1 MTIIPLRAYNRE
13 IEGLIDNSQLD
24 EAVAH
29 CRHILATYPKYIAS
43 YRLLGKAHLEQQRI
57 SDATDIFQRVLSSIP
72 DDFIANVGMSIIR
85 EDENNLDAAIWHME
99 LAYEGQ
105 PANVAIQDELRRLYG
120 RRDGVQPPKVR
131 LTQGALA
138 RMYAKGGLFDQA
150 IAELR
155 SAIAEDPNRTDL
167 QLLLAEM
174 YYQTAQRI
182 DAVEACANIIK
193 KLPYCLIANRIL
205 AISLPE
211 GEGSDAVKNYQQTVI
226 SLDPYYAF
234 AVPET
239 ISSEQVPENAVNIER
254 LDWKSGIQV
263 GEAPAQPT
271 WATSLG
277 ISIDKPADDDVP
289 DWLRSAEAPEITPTG
304 EQPAPSVSPFIWDTQ
319 EVDKIITDTS
329 KPEGEIPDWM
339 KDAGWQPATGEAT
352 MPPDEGK
359 AEEPLIGVPADED
372 IDKAEIPDWL
382 RGIAPESTA
391 EEPPQTGQAPEADL
405 STPWLEQH
413 QPGPT
418 DSIIQ
423 WLDET
428 KSEGNKPTIS
438 QDEDLS
444 ATLDEEIPDWLKDLE
459 APPTPSDQESEP
471 SVLETAAATPAFL
484 QEPFTPEVP
493 DASSTAEEHAG
504 VKEEETLT
512 SGEESVPI
520 TDINPPSLVEP
531 SKEEILPSELE
542 TVSSFDVPATEESFQ
557 ADTAEVSSP
566 EILKPEELASE
577 PVDEVPDWLRE
588 LAEEQPSSETSSGE
602 PEQQAAE
609 ILPIESEPEIQPSD
623 VVEQP
628 PSGKQEPTVEETPI
642 SSEPFELGM
651 VEAAEGPQTE
661 MPGATDEPE
670 QITADRIEE
679 QPQPEMI
686 APAEEAALP
695 EEPILPGK
703 DDSLDWLDELTTGQA
718 ESDQGIASTPESSQ
732 ETPPEW
738 MNLEPTPP
746 AEEAIQTEATPEE
759 TYAMPAEEM
768 PDWIKGLG
776 EEPEMPEAGEQPEVE
791 TAPEQAKTEVPEE
804 QPEMEAAIEQ
814 PKVEPPREQLEA
826 ETASE
831 QPEIEAVLEQAEM
844 ETAPE
849 QAKTETPEEQP
860 EMGAAIEQ
868 PMVETPQE
876 QLEVDKVS
884 EQPEIEAVYEQP
896 VEEKSTEEL
905 LEVEAAPEIPELAA
919 TEEQSEMKGGPESA
933 EIEAVGEE
941 PGQEVTASEEIAP
954 AEELPAWLLELEEP
968 QAEEEP
974 ASAPQETLDWQAEEL
989 PAWLQEIT
997 ESEPSSE
1004 VPGIAP
1010 LTEAEPTSQLPDETP
1025 KPMEA
1030 TEPAMETNEEGG
1042 PEETPEPSSWVPKV
1056 EESAQPE
1063 ALETHEGEVPISKP
1077 VEEQQPQE
1085 SVPVPTE
1092 TEELTSSP
1100 QIIAEQNHKM
1110 LAEAR
1115 ASIDQGQP
1123 MQAAKTYDGLIRQNY
1138 QLDEIIQDL
1147 TDAVYRYPVD
1157 PEMWVSLGDAH
1168 FRKDQLQEA
1177 LNAYN
1182 KAEELAR

>member
-99 LAYEGQ
+99 LAYEAQ

-131 LTQGALA
+131 LTRGALA

-174 YYQTAQRI
+174 YYQTSQRI
-182 DAVEACANIIK
+182 EAVEASANIIK
-193 KLPYCLIANRIL
+193 KLPFCLIANRIL

-211 GEGSDAVKNYQQTVI
+211 GEGSDAVKNYQQIVI

-263 GEAPAQPT
+263 GEAPVQPN

-277 ISIDKPADDDVP
+277 VSIDKPADDNVP
-289 DWLRSAEAPEITPTG
+289 DWLKSAEAPEISPTG
-304 EQPAPSVSPFIWDTQ
+304 EQSASSVSPFIWDTQ
-319 EVDKIITDTS
+319 EVEKIITDTS

-339 KDAGWQPATGEAT
+339 KDAGWQPAAGEAT
-352 MPPDEGK
+352 TPPDESTAQGTLNDLP
-359 AEEPLIGVPADED
+359 AEED
-372 IDKAEIPDWL
+372 IENGEIPDWL
-382 RGIAPESTA
+382 RGIAPESPA
-391 EEPPQTGQAPEADL
+391 EEAAQPSQTTEADL

-428 KSEGNKPTIS
+428 KPESNKPSTS
-438 QDEDLS
+438 QEEDLS
-444 ATLDEEIPDWLKDLE
+444 AALDEEIPDWLKDLE
-459 APPTPSDQESEP
+459 ASSTPSDQESEP
-471 SVLETAAATPAFL
+471 SLPEPAAETPAFL
-484 QEPFTPEVP
+484 DEPFTPEVT
-493 DASSTAEEHAG
+493 DTSSIAKEQASEKEDKTSTPVEESAPITELKSPSS
-504 VKEEETLT
+504 VETPAEEET
-512 SGEESVPI
+512 
-520 TDINPPSLVEP
+520 
-531 SKEEILPSELE
+531 LPSELE
-542 TVSSFDVPATEESFQ
+542 TVSSFDVPETEGSLHDE
-557 ADTAEVSSP
+557 TAEIGSSDAL
-566 EILKPEELASE
+566 EIGALAGESL
-577 PVDEVPDWLRE
+577 DEVPDWLRD
-588 LAEEQPSSETSSGE
+588 LAEEQPSLEPSAVE
-602 PEQQAAE
+602 PEQKKAE
-609 ILPIESEPEIQPSD
+609 TSPLELESEIQPSD
-623 VVEQP
+623 VLEQL
-628 PSGKQEPTVEETPI
+628 PSDEQEVTAEETPAI
-642 SSEPFELGM
+642 SEPFEQGM
-651 VEAAEGPQTE
+651 IEEGEETQGDIAAAKEK
-661 MPGATDEPE
+661 PE
-670 QITADRIEE
+670 QIIADSIEE
-679 QPQPEMI
+679 QPQPETT
-686 APAEEAALP
+686 ATAEESTLP
-695 EEPILPGK
+695 EGPVLEGN
-703 DDSLDWLDELTTGQA
+703 DDSLDWLDEITAGQA
-718 ESDQGIASTPESSQ
+718 DLDQGLAPIPESTE

-738 MNLEPTPP
+738 MTLEPLQSP
-746 AEEAIQTEATPEE
+746 EEVTQTEATPEE
-759 TYAMPAEEM
+759 SSAMPAEEI

-776 EEPEMPEAGEQPEVE
+776 EEPELQEAEEQSEVE
-791 TAPEQAKTEVPEE
+791 AALEQAKEE
-804 QPEMEAAIEQ
+804 A
-814 PKVEPPREQLEA
+814 
-826 ETASE
+826 
-831 QPEIEAVLEQAEM
+831 
-844 ETAPE
+844 
-849 QAKTETPEEQP
+849 PEEQP
-860 EMGAAIEQ
+860 EMGAASEQ
-868 PMVETPQE
+868 PEVETPQE
-876 QLEVDKVS
+876 QPEVEIPS
-884 EQPEIEAVYEQP
+884 EQPEMETAVDQGG
-896 VEEKSTEEL
+896 EEISPEEL
-905 LEVEAAPEIPELAA
+905 LEEEAIPEIPEFEV
-919 TEEQSEMKGGPESA
+919 TEEQPEIQVASEQPEM
-933 EIEAVGEE
+933 EAAGEE
-941 PGQEVTASEEIAP
+941 SVQEVTASEETPP

-974 ASAPQETLDWQAEEL
+974 ASPPEETLGLEAEEL

-997 ESEPSSE
+997 ESEPASE
-1004 VPGIAP
+1004 VPDTAP
-1010 LTEAEPTSQLPDETP
+1010 LGKAELTSQQVDETP
-1025 KPMEA
+1025 QAMEA
-1030 TEPAMETNEEGG
+1030 TEPAMEISEEAES
-1042 PEETPEPSSWVPKV
+1042 EEISEPSSWVPEV
-1056 EESAQPE
+1056 EESTQSE
-1063 ALETHEGEVPISKP
+1063 AVETHEGEEPISLPDK
-1077 VEEQQPQE
+1077 EEQLQE
-1085 SVPVPTE
+1085 SVPVVAE
-1092 TEELTSSP
+1092 SEEITSTS
-1100 QIIAEQNHKM
+1100 QTIADQNHKM

-1115 ASIDQGQP
+1115 ASIDQGLP
-1123 MQAAKTYDGLIRQNY
+1123 TQAAITYDGLIRQNY

-1157 PEMWVSLGDAH
+1157 PEMWVSLGDAY